1 MIARHWR
8 GWTTVAN
15 ANSYESLLTEKFLP
29 ELKGNPGY
37 RGGYVLRKD
46 ASNEVEF
53 VVINLFESIADVQA
67 FAGPDYSVAVFD
79 PEARQLLAKI
89 EPLASHYE
97 VRAGIEPY
105 RV

>member
-15 ANSYESLLTEKFLP
+15 ANSYENLLREKFLP
-29 ELKGNPGY
+29 ELKSRPGY

-46 ASNEVEF
+46 APVEVEF
-53 VVINLFESIADVQA
+53 VVINLFESLADVQA
-67 FAGPDYSVAVFD
+67 LTGPNYSIPIFH

-89 EPLASHYE
+89 EPLASHFE
-97 VRAGIEPY
+97 VR
-105 RV
+105 VSTV